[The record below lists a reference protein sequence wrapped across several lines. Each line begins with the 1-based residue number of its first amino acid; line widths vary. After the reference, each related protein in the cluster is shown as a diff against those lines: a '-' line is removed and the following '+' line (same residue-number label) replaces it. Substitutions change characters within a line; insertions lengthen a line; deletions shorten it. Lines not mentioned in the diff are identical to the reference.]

1 MKTTDLLHRLRG
13 RNNEGVLLAVIVALL
28 IIMAVAAPGTLTASF
43 AGDILRSAIVNLALA
58 MGLLMIIISGGFD
71 VSFMAIAIFAGYA
84 TVQVMNTTGLDGTIW
99 PFLAAAVIGGILA
112 IPNIILVG
120 VYKIPTLIATLG
132 TQTIIRGAL
141 LAFVGSSYIANIPA
155 GLNQLGQ
162 TSLFNLGTSPVSVL
176 VVPVLVIV
184 IAVSFVLNRTYYGR
198 SVYAIG
204 GDPDAASRAGVPV
217 LRVQTF
223 LYLVS
228 GIIAGIAGLIHVTIN
243 RTANPFDLVGGELNV
258 IAAVVIGGA
267 LDTGGRGSVKGT
279 VLGVFLIALMQ
290 NSLIRLGVP
299 SFWHTFAVGTVVL
312 VGVTV
317 QALSNRRARQS
328 SPILEGAA

>member
-1 MKTTDLLHRLRG
+1 M
-13 RNNEGVLLAVIVALL
+13 
-28 IIMAVAAPGTLTASF
+28 
-43 AGDILRSAIVNLALA
+43 
-58 MGLLMIIISGGFD
+58 
-71 VSFMAIAIFAGYA
+71 
-84 TVQVMNTTGLDGTIW
+84 
-99 PFLAAAVIGGILA
+99 
-112 IPNIILVG
+112 
-120 VYKIPTLIATLG
+120 
-132 TQTIIRGAL
+132 
-141 LAFVGSSYIANIPA
+141 
-155 GLNQLGQ
+155 
-162 TSLFNLGTSPVSVL
+162 
-176 VVPVLVIV
+176 IV